1 MPEAVASTTVLPE
14 TGTDDRC
21 AEEILKDPIKRAE
34 WLEGALCRQ
43 LDMDAED
50 ARMITGVVLEQ
61 FGAKQELLDD
71 ELDSDV
77 RSIFYTLEN
86 KRILTFRRIEYESE
100 DGMTLR
106 GFFWRFHPD
115 GVREDLEKARRQ
127 AESGDD
133 GVYENLPSDC
143 WERSAN

>member
-1 MPEAVASTTVLPE
+1 MPEAVASTTVPQQ
-14 TGTDDRC
+14 TGTDAWC
-21 AEEILKDPIKRAE
+21 AEEILNDPIKRAE

-50 ARMITGVVLEQ
+50 ARMITGVVIDQ
-61 FGAKQELLDD
+61 FGAKKELLDD

-86 KRILTFRRIEYESE
+86 KRILTFRRIEYENE

-115 GVREDLEKARRQ
+115 GVREDLQEAR
-127 AESGDD
+127 ETDGCDD
-133 GVYENLPSDC
+133 GDVYDNLPSDC
-143 WERSAN
+143 WERSAS